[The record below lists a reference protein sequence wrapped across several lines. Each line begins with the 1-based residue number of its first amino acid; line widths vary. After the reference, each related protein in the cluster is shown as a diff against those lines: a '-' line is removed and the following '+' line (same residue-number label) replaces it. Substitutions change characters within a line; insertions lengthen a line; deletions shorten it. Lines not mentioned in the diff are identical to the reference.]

1 MNLLYIDE
9 ILDVKTGISKK
20 TGKPWV
26 KTKFVGIK
34 EDQTKITVGT
44 FSSIKPKTLYE
55 GELTQNDYGWQFDSK
70 GEFDDAGSQEE
81 TPAKTATPPPPAKT
95 TPPATQPS
103 TTTRETALKCAIL
116 YFSKDIPKVPTVSD
130 KDIITTAQTF
140 LNWLREK

>member
-1 MNLLYIDE
+1 MNLLYIE
-9 ILDVKTGISKK
+9 SIVETKTGIKK
-20 TGKPWV
+20 DGKPWV
-26 KTKFVGIK
+26 LTKFTAK
-34 EDQTKITVGT
+34 MENQEEITATT
-44 FSSIKPKTLYE
+44 FSSVVPKKVYQ
-55 GELTQNDYGWQFDSK
+55 GELRKDKFGYKFDSK

-81 TPAKTATPPPPAKT
+81 TPTKTATPPPPAKT